1 MFMDA
6 LPEVNL
12 LMDNKIESEIKF
24 QVMNKLDMS
33 IDVSDEEIRNLIKQ
47 EILVKAKGTILPI
60 SKRIEIEDHVFNAL
74 RGLDVLEDLL
84 NDSEITEIM
93 INGPN
98 NIFIER
104 KGQIEK
110 WDGAFPSEEKLND
123 VIQHIVADNNKIVN
137 ETNPIVDT
145 RLSDGSRVNIVL
157 PPAAVD
163 YSIISIR
170 RFPKEHMTMKRLLEY
185 DSISQEIVEFL
196 GKLVISGY
204 NIFVAGGTGSG
215 KTSFLNALAEFI
227 PLDERVITI
236 EDSAELQLND
246 IPNLV
251 RLEAR
256 DANLEGKNQIS
267 IRDLLKSSLRMRPD
281 RVIVGECRGAEA
293 LEMLQAFNT
302 GHDGSLSTGHAN
314 SNEDMIA
321 RLETM
326 VLMGAEI
333 PLVAIRQQIAAGIDI
348 FVHLGRIRDRSRRLL
363 QISEVEG
370 MVDGQVK
377 LHSLYEFDGDMSTK
391 GRIKGRWKKTG
402 ELIHTG
408 KLTMS
413 GVSL

>member
-1 MFMDA
+1 MD
-6 LPEVNL
+6 
-12 LMDNKIESEIKF
+12 KQIEAEIKA
-24 QVMNKLDMS
+24 QVLNKLDMS
-33 IDVSDEEIRNLIKQ
+33 IDVSDEEIRSLIKQ
-47 EILVKAKGTILPI
+47 EILIKAKATILPI

-84 NDSEITEIM
+84 SNPDITEIM

-110 WDGAFPSEEKLND
+110 WNGEFQSEEKLND

-163 YSIISIR
+163 YGIISIR
-170 RFPKEHMTMKRLLEY
+170 RFPKEHMTMKRLLEF
-185 DSISQEIVEFL
+185 DSISPEIVEFL
-196 GKLVISGY
+196 RKLVISGY

-227 PLDERVITI
+227 PVDERVITI

-256 DANLEGKNQIS
+256 DANLEGKNQIT

-333 PLVAIRQQIAAGIDI
+333 PLTAIRQQIAAGIDI
-348 FVHLGRIRDRSRRLL
+348 FVHLGRLRDRSRRLL

-377 LHSLYEFDGDMSTK
+377 LHSLYEFDGDMSSR
-391 GRIKGRWKKTG
+391 GRIQGKWKKTG
-402 ELIHTG
+402 ELLHTG

-413 GVSL
+413 GVNL